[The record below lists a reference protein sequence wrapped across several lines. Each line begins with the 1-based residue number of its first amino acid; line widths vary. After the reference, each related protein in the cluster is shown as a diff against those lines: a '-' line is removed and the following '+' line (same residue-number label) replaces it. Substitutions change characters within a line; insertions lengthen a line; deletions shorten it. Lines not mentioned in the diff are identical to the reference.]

1 MFTVRTDNGVLL
13 SRYVLLATGVRD
25 HLPAIEGAENAVT
38 RSVLRVCPI
47 CDAFEAI
54 DQRIAIIG
62 DGAMAER
69 EAEFLRD
76 YSDRVTVLD
85 IGLYRSSWNM
95 TSNCSKIRSEEDC
108 HGKPR
113 ASSIYRRAEGPDR
126 ASALGRWGAGE

>member
-1 MFTVRTDNGVLL
+1 VAIAFAREGADVLIAYLNEDVDARESAGWVEKAGRRADQEGMFTVGTDNGVLL

-62 DGAMAER
+62 GGAMAER
-69 EAEFLRD
+69 EAEFLRY

-85 IGLYRSSWNM
+85 IGNR
-95 TSNCSKIRSEEDC
+95 T
-108 HGKPR
+108 
-113 ASSIYRRAEGPDR
+113 AS
-126 ASALGRWGAGE
+126 